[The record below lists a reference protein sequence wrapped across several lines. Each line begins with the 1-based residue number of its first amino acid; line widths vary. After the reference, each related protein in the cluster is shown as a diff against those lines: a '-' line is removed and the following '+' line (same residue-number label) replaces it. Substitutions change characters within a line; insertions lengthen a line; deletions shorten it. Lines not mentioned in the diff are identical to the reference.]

1 MSEKASNLYVPD
13 YQAWEKFFENRAK
26 KERTVGLGFKTEEE
40 AIKHQQQDVVLSG
53 DRSRICEQAHQEP
66 KIVSVVS
73 PTEQTV
79 QQTVQQA
86 ESVMKKAG
94 VRVKNK
100 CSSKKKARNNPSKK
114 TKTQKKRQGKTSKT
128 FSYRTLSDIFS
139 KRK

>member
-13 YQAWEKFFENRAK
+13 YQACEKFFEKRAK

-53 DRSRICEQAHQEP
+53 DHSRICEQAHQEP

-73 PTEQTV
+73 PTE
-79 QQTVQQA
+79 QTVQQA

>member
-13 YQAWEKFFENRAK
+13 YQAWEKFFEKRAK

-73 PTEQTV
+73 PTE
-79 QQTVQQA
+79 QTVQQA

>member
-13 YQAWEKFFENRAK
+13 YQAWEKFFEKRAK

-53 DRSRICEQAHQEP
+53 DRSRICAQAHQEP

-73 PTEQTV
+73 PTE
-79 QQTVQQA
+79 QTVQQA

>member
-1 MSEKASNLYVPD
+1 MSEKASNLNVPD
-13 YQAWEKFFENRAK
+13 YQAWEKFFEKRAK
-26 KERTVGLGFKTEEE
+26 QERTVGLGFKTEEE

-66 KIVSVVS
+66 KIVSIVS
-73 PTEQTV
+73 PTE
-79 QQTVQQA
+79 QTVQQA

>member
-13 YQAWEKFFENRAK
+13 YQAWEKFFEKRAK

-53 DRSRICEQAHQEP
+53 DRSGICEQAHQEP

-73 PTEQTV
+73 PTE
-79 QQTVQQA
+79 QTVQQA

-139 KRK
+139 NESNF